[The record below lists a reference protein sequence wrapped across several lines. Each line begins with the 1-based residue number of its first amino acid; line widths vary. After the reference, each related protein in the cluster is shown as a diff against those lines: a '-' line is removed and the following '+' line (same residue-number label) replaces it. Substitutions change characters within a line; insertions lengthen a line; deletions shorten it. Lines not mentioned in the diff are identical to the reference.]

1 MRPWQGT
8 VTVYNYIL
16 LHKTEMR
23 PLFQLEA
30 QHVKFP
36 TLLLQGLTNNQLS
49 LTH

>member
-36 TLLLQGLTNNQLS
+36 RDAKINK
-49 LTH
+49 H